1 MRRKIRNAVATV
13 IVGGLATAQ
22 PAFASFEAGNMFS
35 TSAIF
40 NTVLLICAVICL
52 IWSLKILS
60 LVRGGLISRSWQMF
74 ALGFSFLTLAQMM
87 VVAESAGVFAVPT
100 YVTTVL
106 YLMMTFTWLVG
117 LYQTRKVLG

>member
-1 MRRKIRNAVATV
+1 MRRKIISTLAAVMAGV
-13 IVGGLATAQ
+13 LAAAP
-22 PAFASFEAGNMFS
+22 PAFASFEMENMYS

-40 NTVLLICAVICL
+40 NTILLICAAICL

-74 ALGFSFLTLAQMM
+74 ALGFSFLTLAQMI
-87 VVAESAGVFAVPT
+87 VVGESAGFFAIPA

-106 YLMMTFTWLVG
+106 YLLMTFTWLVG

>member
-1 MRRKIRNAVATV
+1 MIRKTRNALVAV
-13 IVGGLATAQ
+13 VVAMSVTAQ
-22 PAFASFEAGNMFS
+22 PAFASFEMENMYS

-40 NTVLLICAVICL
+40 NTVLLICALICL

-74 ALGFSFLTLAQMM
+74 ALGFSFLTLAQLM

-106 YLMMTFTWLVG
+106 YLMMTFTWLIG